1 MNKPLKSRVEDTVN
15 VSPVLNR
22 PAQPLT
28 L

>member
-1 MNKPLKSRVEDTVN
+1 MNKPLKSWVEDTVN